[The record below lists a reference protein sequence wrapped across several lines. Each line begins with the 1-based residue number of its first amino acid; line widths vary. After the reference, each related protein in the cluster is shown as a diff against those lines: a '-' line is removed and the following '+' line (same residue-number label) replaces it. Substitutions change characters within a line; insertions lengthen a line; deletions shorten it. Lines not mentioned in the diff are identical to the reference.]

1 MFVLKR
7 LILIVL
13 ALASGVLFAGNMGPV
28 CTPGTLTVPCQQ
40 MGWSLTANA
49 LYLQTNFN
57 QKFSY
62 YPRGDNDIY
71 NGLGG
76 QWGWGYQLQASYLFN
91 TGNELSVSWY
101 HLDGA
106 SGNLKFNPLG
116 EFDPLNVR
124 LALKTQWDAVNG
136 ELGQLAKL
144 GRDINYRI
152 HGGFQF
158 ARLKNTMNARVA
170 FIVPADLLDLFDA
183 DSIPPPRRLH
193 YNTSFNGFG
202 PRTGFDMDYI
212 LGNGFT
218 MYAKAATTLLV
229 GTIKSSVT
237 GLAEPLPS
245 LRGSYSAIVPELEA
259 SVGLNYS
266 YPTKRGDFLFDLGYL
281 WVNYFNPFRNQ
292 NIMDNLA
299 NNQTVTS
306 ENRSTDLSISGLY
319 FGLKYRAYI

>member
-13 ALASGVLFAGNMGPV
+13 IFSSEILFAGTMGPAG
-28 CTPGTLTVPCQQ
+28 TPGAVTLPCTQTA
-40 MGWSLTANA
+40 WSVAAKT

-57 QKFSY
+57 QNFSY

-76 QWGWGYQLQASYLFN
+76 QWGWGFHLEASYLLN
-91 TGNELSVSWY
+91 SGNDVTLNWY
-101 HLDGA
+101 HLDGT
-106 SGNLKFNPLG
+106 SGNLKFNPFG

-136 ELGQLAKL
+136 ELGQFAKFT
-144 GRDINYRI
+144 RDVNYRF

-158 ARLKNTMNARVA
+158 ARLKNTMNARLA
-170 FIVPADLLDLFDA
+170 FIIPADLLGLVDA
-183 DSIPPPRRLH
+183 DSIPAPRNLA
-193 YNTSFNGFG
+193 YNTSFSGFG
-202 PRTGFDMDYI
+202 PRTGIDMHYI

-218 MYAKAATTLLV
+218 MYAKAATALLV
-229 GTIKSSVT
+229 GTIKSGVT
-237 GLAEPLPS
+237 GLAEPLTS
-245 LRGSYSAIVPELEA
+245 VHGSYAAMVPELEA

-281 WVNYFNPFRNQ
+281 WVNYFNPLRNQ
-292 NIMDNLA
+292 NIIENIA
-299 NNQTVTS
+299 NNQTATS

-319 FGLKYRAYI
+319 FGLKYVANI

>member
-7 LILIVL
+7 IILIVL
-13 ALASGVLFAGNMGPV
+13 TFVSGVLSAGTMGPV
-28 CTPGTLTVPCQQ
+28 CSPGTVTVPCSQTA
-40 MGWSLTANA
+40 WSVVAKA
-49 LYLQTNFN
+49 LYLQTNLN
-57 QKFSY
+57 QSFSY

-71 NGLGG
+71 NSLGG
-76 QWGWGYQLQASYLFN
+76 QWGWGFQLGASYLFN
-91 TGNELSVSWY
+91 TGNDATLNWF

-106 SGNLKFNPLG
+106 SGNLKFNPFG

-136 ELGQLAKL
+136 ELGQFASLT
-144 GRDINYRI
+144 RDVNYRV

-158 ARLKNTMNARVA
+158 VRLKNTMNARVA
-170 FIVPADLLDLFDA
+170 FIVPADFLDLFDA
-183 DSIPPPRRLH
+183 DSLPAPRSLR
-193 YNTSFNGFG
+193 YNSSFSGFG
-202 PRTGFDMDYI
+202 PRTGIDMNYI

-218 MYAKAATTLLV
+218 MYAKTATALLV
-229 GTIKSSVT
+229 GTIKSNVT
-237 GLAEPLPS
+237 GLAEPLTS
-245 LRGSYSAIVPELEA
+245 VHGSYSAIVPELEA

-281 WVNYFNPFRNQ
+281 WVNYFNPLRNQ
-292 NIMDNLA
+292 NILENIA

-319 FGLKYRAYI
+319 FGLKYVVNI

>member
-7 LILIVL
+7 LILIVF
-13 ALASGVLFAGNMGPV
+13 ALGSSVLFAGTMGPV
-28 CTPGTLTVPCQQ
+28 CSPGAMTVPCNQSA
-40 MGWSLTANA
+40 WSVAAKA

-62 YPRGDNDIY
+62 FPRGDNNIY
-71 NGLGG
+71 NDLGG
-76 QWGWGYQLQASYLFN
+76 QWGWGFQLAASYLFN
-91 TGNELSVSWY
+91 TGNDVTLNWY

-106 SGNLKFNPLG
+106 SGYLKFTPFG

-136 ELGQLAKL
+136 ELGQLATL
-144 GRDINYRI
+144 TRDINYRF

-170 FIVPADLLDLFDA
+170 FIVPTEFLDLFDA
-183 DSIPPPRRLH
+183 DSIPAPRHLH

-202 PRTGFDMDYI
+202 PRTGIDMDYI
-212 LGNGFT
+212 LGNGFS
-218 MYAKAATTLLV
+218 MYAKAATALLV

-237 GLAEPLPS
+237 GLAEPLTS
-245 LRGSYSAIVPELEA
+245 VHGSYSAIVPELEA

-281 WVNYFNPFRNQ
+281 WVNYFNPLRNQ
-292 NIMDNLA
+292 NIIDNIA
-299 NNQTVTS
+299 NNQSVTS

-319 FGLKYRAYI
+319 FGLKYVANI